1 VVVKD
6 VEIARQVGETVQ
18 TVREDIEKTTAVH
31 DQKIEVA
38 PAQTL
43 KANEEYDWETTVTL
57 PQSAL
62 PTYLGVT
69 ARHEWKL
76 QAGLDVPGNDPDSG
90 WITIELA

>member
-1 VVVKD
+1 
-6 VEIARQVGETVQ
+6 VE
-18 TVREDIEKTTAVH
+18 TVREDIEKTTTVH

-38 PAQTL
+38 SPRTL
-43 KANEEYDWETTVTL
+43 KANDEYDWEISVNL

-76 QAGLDVPGNDPDSG
+76 LAGLDVPGNDPDSG
-90 WITIELA
+90 WVTIELT